1 MTIATWLLIAALT
14 ASLFRAHHRLV
25 LVARASHE
33 LRGPLSAAQLGLH
46 GLKGDPA
53 RLAAVELELRRAGR
67 ALEDLAA
74 ARVGRRAR
82 GGAERVDLAQL
93 VRDHEP
99 AWRTLAALHGAPVRV
114 SPPIVVLPFA
124 AGGGDTSA
132 PLVVFADPLRIA
144 QACANLVAN
153 AAEHGRGEIRVRVRA
168 AAGHVAIEVAD
179 EGSGLPAPLAAM
191 TAPARLRRGR
201 RGHGLAIAAGIASHY
216 GGRLS
221 ADGPRLTLEL
231 PAVGTAVRR
240 TRRARLKR
248 LVRLTPPGLLDRPG
262 VSAPHVVET
271 GAVADRSVAS

>member
-46 GLKGDPA
+46 GLGGEPA
-53 RLAAVELELRRAGR
+53 RQAAVELELRRAGR

-82 GGAERVDLAQL
+82 GGLDRVDLAEL
-93 VRDHEP
+93 VREHEP
-99 AWRTLAALHGAPVRV
+99 AWRTLAALHGAPLRV
-114 SPPIVVLPFA
+114 ARPIVVLPFA
-124 AGGGDTSA
+124 AEGGDASA
-132 PLVVFADPLRIA
+132 PLAVLADPLRLA

-168 AAGHVAIEVAD
+168 TAAHVAIEVSD

-191 TAPARLRRGR
+191 IAPARLRRGR
-201 RGHGLAIAAGIASHY
+201 RGHGLAIAASIASQH

-221 ADGPRLTLEL
+221 ADGPRMTLALPALGVRAPLTLR
-231 PAVGTAVRR
+231 G
-240 TRRARLKR
+240 RLRVKI
-248 LVRLTPPGLLDRPG
+248 GIN
-262 VSAPHVVET
+262 APMRDE
-271 GAVADRSVAS
+271 SVAS